1 MNNILY
7 NNILYN
13 NIVEKSLDLSKIYW
27 FEKIKYSFK
36 NNIIYYDYDFIIKQI
51 NDYIKY
57 NLHNILYY
65 IGFND
70 IGKLFN
76 SNISFLINIIFPNLI
91 FDKYGSIFYIIINI
105 DNFINKINIFNYDY
119 DNIILINNLQYKKL
133 INGIKSKNNDI
144 KDFNWK
150 EYIKKY
156 IIENILFI
164 INNYISKY
172 KILYKNNNE
181 DFNYINIDNISNINI
196 INIIK
201 ILKKYYDISIYIY
214 YNINVIN
221 NKFNFNYNNYILIK
235 NNIINIIDKNKQK
248 LDNRKINMLENNVLY
263 IYNYLIND
271 LHNFLINKKN
281 VKIYNNNK
289 NIIKFYISYKIN
301 FNEYEFKIFKLFDNL
316 INSNIYNNSEGIN
329 HKYNINVIE
338 SIYEFSDEDILNY
351 IHKMISFLNDNTN
364 NHNIIY
370 QNIKNIIN
378 NNFDYVDEQLKKYNF
393 SIRDKNIYIEKDYN
407 KLKIILKYLI
417 YTPLELEKNYGLFK
431 GKNNIRLPISE
442 ICNNLI
448 KNNKLYIE
456 MIHPKFCYYNK
467 FQNKSLIDIINNK
480 DYKIKSHQKQA
491 VFGMF
496 TDTIDYRTCHDYFF
510 NNFTELEYEND
521 KQIFK
526 VIDIYSYEYNK
537 FVVSSISKREN
548 LFFLRYV
555 NNGRLPYHKYYN
567 FPNQENIFYD
577 KIKKFKYDIKDE
589 DINKNELYI
598 GIIDIS
604 ESIFFMFYNQQ
615 YDKIYLYDIYLNII
629 HEGLINSSPLI
640 TFMELQTI
648 CMYSNLYTY
657 LHNEDGNYIFFSKY
671 NIYDNE
677 TIYDEDVYLPLTI
690 SEFEETLKYYRKNLT
705 LIKCNKYPSL
715 NIDIPECIDRDELL
729 NHFKD
734 SQDDE
739 KIYNSSQIY
748 LTKINNNINDSCLL
762 EHKVNYVL
770 K

>member
-301 FNEYEFKIFKLFDNL
+301 KISGQLGKYFNYFLFISL
-316 INSNIYNNSEGIN
+316 QEIYVELHYIVPYCTYQVS
-329 HKYNINVIE
+329 VV
-338 SIYEFSDEDILNY
+338 ILN
-351 IHKMISFLNDNTN
+351 
-364 NHNIIY
+364 
-370 QNIKNIIN
+370 
-378 NNFDYVDEQLKKYNF
+378 
-393 SIRDKNIYIEKDYN
+393 
-407 KLKIILKYLI
+407 
-417 YTPLELEKNYGLFK
+417 
-431 GKNNIRLPISE
+431 
-442 ICNNLI
+442 
-448 KNNKLYIE
+448 
-456 MIHPKFCYYNK
+456 
-467 FQNKSLIDIINNK
+467 
-480 DYKIKSHQKQA
+480 
-491 VFGMF
+491 
-496 TDTIDYRTCHDYFF
+496 
-510 NNFTELEYEND
+510 
-521 KQIFK
+521 
-526 VIDIYSYEYNK
+526 
-537 FVVSSISKREN
+537 
-548 LFFLRYV
+548 
-555 NNGRLPYHKYYN
+555 
-567 FPNQENIFYD
+567 
-577 KIKKFKYDIKDE
+577 
-589 DINKNELYI
+589 
-598 GIIDIS
+598 
-604 ESIFFMFYNQQ
+604 
-615 YDKIYLYDIYLNII
+615 
-629 HEGLINSSPLI
+629 I
-640 TFMELQTI
+640 TTTQ
-648 CMYSNLYTY
+648 
-657 LHNEDGNYIFFSKY
+657 
-671 NIYDNE
+671 
-677 TIYDEDVYLPLTI
+677 
-690 SEFEETLKYYRKNLT
+690 
-705 LIKCNKYPSL
+705 
-715 NIDIPECIDRDELL
+715 
-729 NHFKD
+729 
-734 SQDDE
+734 
-739 KIYNSSQIY
+739 
-748 LTKINNNINDSCLL
+748 
-762 EHKVNYVL
+762 
-770 K
+770 